1 MAKTTKRNID
11 VSVTKKLGKKAS
23 AIKETPK
30 QTPKRKSLK
39 ETLEQSRLAQVGL
52 GFVLVIIIALVVF
65 GAYNY
70 IVAKTSQP
78 SEYVYKNI
86 LPKEEENNDPIQPR
100 HLDGV
105 MVAKG
110 DANKYPVAVMIE
122 NLSSIRPQSGLSK
135 AGVVYETLAE
145 GGIARLMAIYA
156 GEEASEIHPV
166 RSARPYYLEWSSE
179 YDAAYA
185 HCGGS
190 PEALELI
197 SAFDIPDLNQIG
209 GAGQYF
215 WRGAGT
221 SPHNLYTSTE
231 LLTLALRD
239 RDLLD
244 KKPTYKMW
252 PFKDEAGLEDRPTE
266 DKFVKVNFSSL
277 AYQSEYRYDR
287 ESNDYLRFN
296 GGVEHIDAL
305 TGEQLRA
312 KNVIVQRVPAE
323 WPLPDKGRIGMDV
336 VGSGEAYIFRDG
348 ETIEGTWTK
357 KSREERT
364 RFYDENNDEV
374 ELSRGQTWVEVLPGD
389 RSVEY
394 N

>member
-11 VSVTKKLGKKAS
+11 ISVTKKLRKKAP
-23 AIKETPK
+23 AKKETPK
-30 QTPKRKSLK
+30 QTPKRKSFK
-39 ETLEQSRLAQVGL
+39 ETLEQNRYAQVGL
-52 GFVLVIIIALVVF
+52 GFVLVIVIALVGF
-65 GAYNY
+65 GVYGY
-70 IVAKTSQP
+70 IKARVTEEP
-78 SEYVYKNI
+78 TYVYKTV
-86 LPKEEENNDPIQPR
+86 LPVEEENNDPVQPR

-105 MVAKG
+105 MVAKE
-110 DANKYPVAVMIE
+110 DANIYPVAVMIE
-122 NLSSIRPQSGLSK
+122 NLSSIRPQAGLSK

-145 GGIARLMAIYA
+145 GGIARFMAVYA

-197 SAFDIPDLNQIG
+197 SAYDIPDLNQIG

-239 RDLLD
+239 RGLLD
-244 KKPTYKMW
+244 KKPKYKMW
-252 PFKDEAGLEDRPTE
+252 KFKDEADLVDRPTE
-266 DKFVKVNFSSL
+266 DKFVKINFSSL
-277 AYQSEYRYDR
+277 SYQSEYRYDR

-312 KNVIVQRVPAE
+312 KNVIVQRVPEE
-323 WPLPDKGRIGMDV
+323 WSLPDKGRIGMDV

-348 ETIEGTWTK
+348 ETIEGTWK
-357 KSREERT
+357 KKNREGRT
-364 RFYDENNDEV
+364 RFYDENNEEV